1 MCHTQIRE
9 GKHRNGHTP
18 ALVSHW
24 TGAVQFSV
32 AFPGLSSSPPVPSAH
47 SQHHLTFLQPLCP
60 ASPSSTSHLA
70 CFSSLHLFDPTTHLG
85 FPASLSFLL
94 IRILE

>member
-60 ASPSSTSHLA
+60 ASPSSTSHL
-70 CFSSLHLFDPTTHLG
+70 FGLFFLSPLVRSYYSSG
-85 FPASLSFLL
+85 FPSQP
-94 IRILE
+94 